1 MENEGKKIRKFFKL
15 RKGRKNALYYVL
27 TYLDMYIVPNK
38 SFRLVNTYIISLV
51 LHVYNGETQYYLKIP
66 T

>member
-15 RKGRKNALYYVL
+15 RKARKNALYYVL
-27 TYLDMYIVPNK
+27 TYLDMYQMHRSDLSI
-38 SFRLVNTYIISLV
+38 VNTYIISLV
-51 LHVYNGETQYYLKIP
+51 LHVYNGETQSYLKIP

>member
-27 TYLDMYIVPNK
+27 TYLDMYQINR
-38 SFRLVNTYIISLV
+38 SDLS
-51 LHVYNGETQYYLKIP
+51 IP
-66 T
+66 ILFL